1 MNTLIINTHAH
12 SLLNTCSDALMS
24 SKILFSSLSH
34 SCTHFQIKLMSSLYS
49 AYMIILKTTSLDCT
63 IAQQA

>member
-1 MNTLIINTHAH
+1 MDTLIINTHAH